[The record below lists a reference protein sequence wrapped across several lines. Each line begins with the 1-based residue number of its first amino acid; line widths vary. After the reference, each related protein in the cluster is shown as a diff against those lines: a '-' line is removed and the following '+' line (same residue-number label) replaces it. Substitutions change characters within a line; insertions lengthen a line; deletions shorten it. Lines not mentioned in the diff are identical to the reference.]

1 MLSDSKSRHVN
12 AHKTRTTKFA
22 GTTPRRVRLFSPF
35 QERTRNVIVSNL
47 VWCGVLCVLCMQVDG
62 VAIWEQAAITPKNWA
77 EVRGRTPPPPSHAD

>member
-1 MLSDSKSRHVN
+1 MLSESKSRHVN

-47 VWCGVLCVLCMQVDG
+47 VWCGVRPLQVDG

-77 EVRGRTPPPPSHAD
+77 EVRGRTPPPPPPLPR